1 MFKNIT
7 TSANV
12 YNIGLAMTEDN
23 PQFNQW
29 YEQDTEVDHL
39 LRDAAANDE
48 EQRSELSLRPQFLR
62 EYIGQEALKEELN
75 VYISAAKQREEALD
89 HVLLFGP
96 PGLGKT
102 TLAMIIANEMN
113 VNIKTTSGPA
123 IEKPGD
129 LVALLNELEPGDI
142 LFIDEIHRI
151 PTNIEEIMYSAMEDY
166 FVDIMVG
173 QGPTARPVHFP
184 LPPFTLIGATTRPGM
199 LSKPLRDRF
208 GIINSLQYYT
218 PEELQQIVVRTADI
232 FNAPIKSEGAYEISL
247 RSRGTPRIA
256 NRLLKRVR
264 DFAQVEG
271 KDAIDKNIVT
281 IGLDKL
287 RVDNRGL
294 DETDHKLL
302 ETMIE
307 YYKGGPVG
315 LNTIAA
321 NIGEESETLEA
332 MVEPYLLQIGFLQ
345 RTPRGRV
352 VTEAGY
358 THLGHAYQR
367 KL

>member
-1 MFKNIT
+1 MGNQQ
-7 TSANV
+7 
-12 YNIGLAMTEDN
+12 E

-29 YEQDTEVDHL
+29 YDENTEVDSL
-39 LRDAAANDE
+39 LRHAAANE
-48 EQRSELSLRPQFLR
+48 AEQHDELSLRPQFLR
-62 EYIGQEALKEELN
+62 EYIGQAALKEELS

-102 TLAMIIANEMN
+102 TLAMIIANEMG
-113 VNIKTTSGPA
+113 VHIKTTSGPA

-142 LFIDEIHRI
+142 LFIDEIHRL
-151 PTNIEEIMYSAMEDY
+151 PTNVEEIMYSAMEDY

-173 QGPTARPVHFP
+173 QGPTARAVHFP

-208 GIINSLQYYT
+208 GIMSAMSYYT
-218 PEELQQIVVRTADI
+218 PEELQEIVVRSSDI
-232 FNAPIKSEGAYEISL
+232 FKALIKPEGAYEIAL

-264 DFAQVEG
+264 DFAQVQG
-271 KDAIDKNIVT
+271 KAAIDRVIVD
-281 IGLDKL
+281 IALDKL

-302 ETMIE
+302 DTMIT
-307 YYKGGPVG
+307 YYQGGPVG
-315 LNTIAA
+315 LNTLAA
-321 NIGEESETLEA
+321 NIGEEAETLES

-352 VTEAGY
+352 VTEAAY
-358 THLGHAYQR
+358 AHLNIPYQR
-367 KL
+367 KM